1 MRIVIALADDAMQK
15 RGAGA
20 GTSKEAETLRAAA
33 EQLARVA
40 DGNDLVVVQA
50 QGHPLWPAPEYDR
63 GAYAMN
69 GFAHDLLATD
79 ADHTIAC
86 RLDME
91 LRHRLPST
99 RACATLFSMVEV
111 DMADPAF
118 DHPDMPI
125 GAVFTGQRALACAQ
139 QKHWRIA
146 HDGVGYRRVVPSPR
160 PKRLLQLA
168 ALRGFVDQG
177 AVVMCTVGSIP
188 VVLSAAD
195 GGWHGV
201 EAVIDPYVGAAFVA
215 QEIGA
220 DRFVIATDVAG
231 VFLDWGT
238 ANSKLL
244 RHGHP
249 SAVREFAAEAG
260 SMGPKLQAASGFA
273 ERTGARA
280 VIGALDDVARLVDG
294 TAGTTISCERV
305 DPRRFA
311 GGAVAR

>member
-15 RGAGA
+15 RAGCP
-20 GTSKEAETLRAAA
+20 GSSKRAEEMRAVAA
-33 EQLARVA
+33 QLARVA
-40 DGNDLVVVQA
+40 RDNDLVVVQA
-50 QGHPLWPAPEYDR
+50 EGHPLWPAPSYDHD
-63 GAYAMN
+63 AYAMN
-69 GFAHDLLATD
+69 SFAHDLLATD
-79 ADHTIAC
+79 ADQAIAC
-86 RLDME
+86 RLDLE
-91 LRHRLPST
+91 LRHLLPST
-99 RACATLFSMVEV
+99 RACSTLFSRIGV
-111 DMADPAF
+111 DPADPAF
-118 DHPDMPI
+118 DRPDMPI

-146 HDGVGYRRVVPSPR
+146 HDGVGYRRVVPSPQ

-168 ALRGFVDQG
+168 ALRGFLDQG

-188 VVLSAAD
+188 VVSSAAD

-215 QEIGA
+215 QEAGA
-220 DRFVIATDVAG
+220 DRFVIATEVAG

-260 SMGPKLQAASGFA
+260 AMGPKLHAASGFA

-280 VIGALDDVARLVDG
+280 AIGALADVARLVDG